1 MHESLQT
8 VRLQV
13 LTISIVPFRTVNRE
27 SDNITDGQCYHIV
40 VLIVLFLFALHCH
53 YWNDCSLLFIDYI
66 KSYFWLSDNLSLSC
80 NTRKVCMHAMHF
92 AGFVNV
98 MEKWQITFYTR
109 IQKGLPCGKK
119 PFYTIEWEAECRRQ
133 TERSSPLSHCLFYW
147 LWSVLSSMTL
157 ALLLLS
163 WAKLSFPPPIET
175 DCPPSPH
182 SCVAWMLEITTGLR
196 IRSLGCLTVANVGP
210 VPQ

>member
-66 KSYFWLSDNLSLSC
+66 KSYFWLFDNLSLSC

-109 IQKGLPCGKK
+109 IQKGLPCGKNHFTQLNEK
-119 PFYTIEWEAECRRQ
+119 QSVDDRQREAA
-133 TERSSPLSHCLFYW
+133 LCLI
-147 LWSVLSSMTL
+147 
-157 ALLLLS
+157 A
-163 WAKLSFPPPIET
+163 SFT
-175 DCPPSPH
+175 DC
-182 SCVAWMLEITTGLR
+182 GLCCP
-196 IRSLGCLTVANVGP
+196 LWP
-210 VPQ
+210 